1 LTGKGLCTSS
11 SSLHLVAALAAVAA
25 GAGTKFRSNPFTVD
39 PEPDGADD
47 AVSDTESP
55 SQ

>member
-1 LTGKGLCTSS
+1 
-11 SSLHLVAALAAVAA
+11 LAAIA
-25 GAGTKFRSNPFTVD
+25 GGTGTKFRSKPLTVD
-39 PEPDGADD
+39 PDPDGADD